1 MDRGSPIILLVLVAV
16 TVVVSIAFRG
26 LSHRT
31 PRARHDRPGALG
43 RASGARTAVVFTSPY
58 CHGCREWIDALEE
71 EGRTPLVLDV
81 VERPELA
88 ARYRINSTPRVAVVE
103 IADGNV
109 LREWDHYTPRAH
121 DVERVVSLLPV
132 RR

>member
-1 MDRGSPIILLVLVAV
+1 MDRLIILLVLVAV
-16 TVVVSIAFRG
+16 TVVVSIAFRR
-26 LSHRT
+26 LSHR
-31 PRARHDRPGALG
+31 RHALG
-43 RASGARTAVVFTSPY
+43 TMDPAHLADASGARTAVVFTSPY
-58 CHGCREWIDALEE
+58 CHGCREWIDALKE

-103 IADGNV
+103 TADGNV
-109 LREWDHYTPRAH
+109 LREWDHYTPRVH

-132 RR
+132 A